1 MIPKIRKTLQISEY
15 KLMDPN
21 NAKFT
26 IKSIDDFKI
35 EQIFAYSTESNL
47 NIKKFNDKAFFS

>member
-35 EQIFAYSTESNL
+35 EQIF
-47 NIKKFNDKAFFS
+47 FFEFLLSCSPLLA

>member
-1 MIPKIRKTLQISEY
+1 
-15 KLMDPN
+15 MDPN

-47 NIKKFNDKAFFS
+47 NIKKFTDKVSFLVR